1 MTAATPRRLPLIPT
15 IVVALAVA
23 AMIGLGLWQLR
34 RAQWKDGLIARYAQA
49 SKLPPISF
57 PTLPIATNNL
67 PLYRY
72 ATGNCLE
79 VVGRRTV
86 AGESK
91 GGEPGFAH
99 VADCRT
105 GAEGPGMAVV
115 IGWSKDPKAGD
126 RWQGGP
132 VSGFIGPDAVTRMHL
147 VADGAAPGLQPA
159 AAPTVTSIPNNHRG
173 YAVQWFLFA
182 GVALIIYLIAV
193 RRLPARK
200 SEDLSRP

>member
-1 MTAATPRRLPLIPT
+1 MTALLPRRLPLIPT
-15 IVVALAVA
+15 IIVAAAVA
-23 AMIGLGLWQLR
+23 TMIALGFWQLR
-34 RAQWKDGLIARYAQA
+34 RAHEKDALIARYAKA
-49 SKLPPISF
+49 ATMPPIAF
-57 PTLPIATNNL
+57 PTVPIDSKNL

-115 IGWSKDPKAGD
+115 IGWSKDPKAGAD
-126 RWQGGP
+126 WKGGL
-132 VSGFIGPDAVTRMHL
+132 VSGVIGPDKLSRMRL
-147 VADGAAPGLQPA
+147 VIDGAVPGLQQ
-159 AAPTVTSIPNNHRG
+159 AAPPSLDTIPNNHLS

-182 GVALIIYLIAV
+182 AIAAIIYLLAL
-193 RRLPARK
+193 RR
-200 SEDLSRP
+200 SEATKP

>member
-1 MTAATPRRLPLIPT
+1 MSAFLPRRLPLIPT
-15 IVVALAVA
+15 IIVAAAVA
-23 AMIGLGLWQLR
+23 TMIALGFWQLR
-34 RAQWKDGLIARYAQA
+34 RAHEKDALIARYAKA
-49 SKLPPISF
+49 ATMPPITF
-57 PTLPIATNNL
+57 PTVPIDTKNL

-115 IGWSKDPKAGD
+115 IGWSKDPKAGAD
-126 RWQGGP
+126 WKGGL
-132 VSGFIGPDAVTRMHL
+132 VSGVIGPDKLSRMRL
-147 VADGAAPGLQPA
+147 VIDGAVPGLQQ
-159 AAPTVTSIPNNHRG
+159 AAPPSLDTIPNNHLS
-173 YAVQWFLFA
+173 YAVQWWLFA
-182 GVALIIYLIAV
+182 AIAAIIYLLAL
-193 RRLPARK
+193 RR
-200 SEDLSRP
+200 SETVKP

>member
-1 MTAATPRRLPLIPT
+1 MTALLPRRLRLIPT
-15 IVVALAVA
+15 IIVAAAVA
-23 AMIGLGLWQLR
+23 TMIALGFWQLR
-34 RAQWKDGLIARYAQA
+34 RAHEKEALIARYAKA
-49 SKLPPISF
+49 ATLPPIAF
-57 PTLPIATNNL
+57 PTVPIDSRNL

-115 IGWSKDPKAGD
+115 IGWSKNPNAGGD
-126 RWQGGP
+126 WKGGL
-132 VSGFIGPDAVTRMHL
+132 VSGVIGPDKLSRMRL
-147 VADGAAPGLQPA
+147 VVDGAVPGLQQ
-159 AAPTVTSIPNNHRG
+159 AAPPSIDTIPNNHRS
-173 YAVQWFLFA
+173 YAVQWWLFA
-182 GVALIIYLIAV
+182 AIASIIYLLAL
-193 RRLPARK
+193 RR
-200 SEDLSRP
+200 SETGAAKP